1 MLLVLHLLGKGALVG
16 ATVLNM
22 AVWGA
27 VIAYGMQMLSFIL
40 LRRKR
45 PDMERP
51 YVSSLGLP
59 GAWVALVIA
68 VITFIVL
75 FLNAD
80 YRPAIWWCAL
90 WFLAGLAYFALY
102 AAIAWCDRPR
112 RSSLW
117 RRQEGG
123 NAPVGW
129 SGIARS

>member
-1 MLLVLHLLGKGALVG
+1 
-16 ATVLNM
+16 M

-40 LRRKR
+40 LRRKQ
-45 PDMERP
+45 PHIERP

-90 WFLAGLAYFALY
+90 WFLAGLAYFAFY
-102 AAIAWCDRPR
+102 ARYRMVRSPEEEFALSR
-112 RSSLW
+112 RHE
-117 RRQEGG
+117 RR
-123 NAPVGW
+123 
-129 SGIARS
+129 